1 MASWHPERRK
11 KVFLCFVISLLSICT
26 IVAQPISLNSA
37 LVQTRS
43 DLSNTRIAVVGFHE
57 RQSNNNGSARALQCM
72 FEWMNASVEVIDGLD
87 IQNGLLPQ
95 FDLVVFP
102 AANPNAYFRELTPL
116 GIERVR
122 QFVMLGGSLFSIC
135 RGTEFVVHNLGLIE
149 VSLNLCG
156 PYGVVCF
163 DEHHHDGVEGKSLSE
178 MIVNRNSSGPDL
190 SNEPDSYRLFAVCS
204 SYFNWSAGSSIIPIM
219 SYADSGLPGMIVF
232 RFGAGTAFLSSPHPE
247 FEEGNN
253 RDGITDYDYLN
264 DTDSEW
270 NLLQQVSSWLINAS
284 PDVPVGLWI
293 GATIGISIAI
303 LVTGIYYVFKVRR
316 QKR

>member
-1 MASWHPERRK
+1 MASWRPEQRK
-11 KVFLCFVISLLSICT
+11 KVILCFVISLLGICT

-43 DLSNTRIAVVGFHE
+43 DLNNTRVAIVSFHG

-72 FEWMNASVEVIDGLD
+72 FEWMNTSVELIDGLD

-156 PYGVVCF
+156 PNGVVCF
-163 DEHHHDGVEGKSLSE
+163 DEHHHDGVKEKSLSE

-190 SNEPDSYRLFAVCS
+190 SDEPYSYKLFAVCS
-204 SYFNWSAGSSIIPIM
+204 SYFKWSAESSIIPIM

-232 RFGAGTAFLSSPHPE
+232 RFGTGTVFLSSPHPE

-270 NLLQQVSSWLINAS
+270 NLLQQVSCWLISAS

-293 GATIGISIAI
+293 GATIGVSIVM
-303 LVTGIYYVFKVRR
+303 LVTGIYYVFRVRR